1 MNQWTFGANCKR
13 TRVRMEFDEKLRT
26 GSTVWFAA
34 RWFNPRA
41 QTGPMAAPICAN
53 LPGFGPA
60 AGNLAA

>member
-1 MNQWTFGANCKR
+1 
-13 TRVRMEFDEKLRT
+13 MEFDEKLRT
-26 GSTVWFAA
+26 GSTVWFTA